1 MNAKQFSVGARVE
14 VVADSVSEYDIKK
27 GSVGTIIKID
37 PHELLLSQTE
47 KEIYPIQVRFEF
59 EFLADGNPTD
69 IGYFHPDEIVVLENE
84 SDEDFGSLDFGTIL
98 ANL

>member
-27 GSVGTIIKID
+27 GSVGTIIDID
-37 PHELLLSQTE
+37 TSDLLRSETD
-47 KEIYPIQVRFEF
+47 KEIYPIRVQFEF

-69 IGYFHPDEIVVLENE
+69 IGWFHPDEIVVLENE